1 MSKNAISNDKTLQP
15 CIILCTTN
23 NQGNAV
29 KIAQMLLNRHLA
41 ACISLLPELNSIYR
55 WKSDITQDKE
65 ILLLIKSIHKNKIEV
80 FKAIKE
86 IHPYETP
93 ELISLDLE
101 HVDGGYLDWLIKS
114 MK

>member
-1 MSKNAISNDKTLQP
+1 MKKSGSSNDNAQQP
-15 CIILCTTN
+15 CLVLCTTN
-23 NQGNAV
+23 NQNNAI
-29 KIAQMLLNRHLA
+29 KIAQMLLDRHLA
-41 ACISLLPELNSIYR
+41 ACVSLLPELTSIYR
-55 WKSDITQDKE
+55 WKDDITQDKE
-65 ILLLIKSIHKNKIEV
+65 ILILIKSIHKNQTEL
-80 FKAIKE
+80 FDAIKE